1 MTQSDTKPSVSV
13 ALTSTTNV
21 AETDYT
27 LLINSV
33 LDTELIMLDKDGLV
47 QTWNTG
53 AEILNGYKAIE
64 VVGKPVTL
72 FYTHEDVK
80 SGLAERELRTALQTG
95 RFEGEGWRVK
105 KGGVKFW
112 AGVAIATITDSQGVH
127 KGYVKIARD
136 LTERIERESLLQKQ
150 RDEIMALSTPVI
162 QVWAKVLVL
171 PVIGTLDSLRASHL
185 TENLLTAISAKEAEF
200 VIIDISGVP
209 SIDTQVAQH
218 LLKTIQAARL
228 MGARTIL
235 SGVRPETAQAM
246 VHLGI
251 EFASI
256 QSRSTLRD
264 ALQLALRL
272 MGASTSD
279 IADAGKNIFNSNE
292 SPSIMNE
299 AR

>member
-1 MTQSDTKPSVSV
+1 MAVKSASNGV
-13 ALTSTTNV
+13 
-21 AETDYT
+21 ETDYT

-72 FYTHEDVK
+72 FYTKEDAK
-80 SGLAERELRTALQTG
+80 NGLAERELRTALQTG

-105 KGGVKFW
+105 KGGEKFW
-112 AGVAIATITDSQGVH
+112 AGVAIATITDSNGVH
-127 KGYVKIARD
+127 KGFVKIARD
-136 LTERIERESLLQKQ
+136 LTERIEREGLLQKQ
-150 RDEIMALSTPVI
+150 RDEINALSTPVI

-171 PVIGTLDSLRASHL
+171 PVIGTLDSQRAARL

-200 VIIDISGVP
+200 VIVDISGVP
-209 SIDTQVAQH
+209 SIDTQVAHH

-256 QSRSTLRD
+256 QSRATLRD

-272 MGASTSD
+272 MGATTND
-279 IADAGKNIFNSNE
+279 IADAGKRNANAGVAG
-292 SPSIMNE
+292 IMTE
-299 AR
+299 AP

>member
-1 MTQSDTKPSVSV
+1 MAQGGAQTGGFVAVIPS
-13 ALTSTTNV
+13 TSV

-33 LDTELIMLDKDGLV
+33 LDTELIMLDKEGLV

-64 VVGKPVTL
+64 VVGRPVTL
-72 FYTHEDVK
+72 LYTQDDVK
-80 SGLAERELRTALQTG
+80 SGLAERELRTALLTG

-105 KGGVKFW
+105 KDGSKFW
-112 AGVAIATITDSQGVH
+112 AAVAIATITDSNGVH

-136 LTERIERESLLQKQ
+136 LTERIEREGLLQKQ
-150 RDEIMALSTPVI
+150 RDEIIALSTPVI

-171 PVIGTLDSLRASHL
+171 PLIGTLDSLRAARL
-185 TENLLTAISAKEAEF
+185 TEDLLTAISEKEAEF
-200 VIIDISGVP
+200 VIMDISGVP

-251 EFASI
+251 EFATI

-272 MGASTSD
+272 LGATATD
-279 IADAGKNIFNSNE
+279 IADAGKVGRNGGLAT
-292 SPSIMNE
+292 SIMSE
-299 AR
+299 TR

>member
-1 MTQSDTKPSVSV
+1 MAIVSS
-13 ALTSTTNV
+13 TSV
-21 AETDYT
+21 AETDYA

-64 VVGKPVTL
+64 VVGKPATL
-72 FYTHEDVK
+72 FYTQEDVK
-80 SGLAERELRTALQTG
+80 SGLAERELRTALLTG

-105 KGGVKFW
+105 KDGTKFW
-112 AGVAIATITDSQGVH
+112 AAVAIATITDSKGVH

-150 RDEIMALSTPVI
+150 RDEILALSTPVI

-171 PVIGTLDSLRASHL
+171 PVIGALDSLRAARL

-200 VIIDISGVP
+200 VIMDISGVP

-228 MGARTIL
+228 MGTRTIL

-272 MGASTSD
+272 MGASASE
-279 IADAGKNIFNSNE
+279 IADAGKVGRNGEIV
-292 SPSIMNE
+292 PSIMSE
-299 AR
+299 TR